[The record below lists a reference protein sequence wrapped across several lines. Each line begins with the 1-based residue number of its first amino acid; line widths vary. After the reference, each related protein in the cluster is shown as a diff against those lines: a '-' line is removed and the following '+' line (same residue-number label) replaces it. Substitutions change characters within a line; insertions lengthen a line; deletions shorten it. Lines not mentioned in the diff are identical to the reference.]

1 MAGQHH
7 SWRHFATTVA
17 AAIAMATA
25 LAGCGG
31 NDGDGVDGGRAQP
44 IASLR
49 LLGSASL
56 PTGTVFDGVEFG
68 GISGLDRAAD
78 GSYWAISDDRGGE
91 RGTPRFYNL
100 GIDYDASGAVK
111 IKINRQAHML
121 REDGTPFPA
130 NARTVDPEAIRTA
143 PDGSLYWASE
153 GNWNAT
159 PASRFQ
165 PFVRQMT
172 REGRFVREFT
182 LPAMYQ
188 YADNTTDGAR
198 SNKVFEALAVSPD
211 GTVYAANE
219 DALIQDGPLTTLQAG
234 SVVRVTAIDPTTGQP
249 KGQYAYALPKIPVD
263 AAPGAPF
270 GPDNGLSDL
279 LAVGNGQFIAV
290 ERAFA
295 SGVGNTVRLVWTEIT
310 SATTDVSRTQRLAG
324 ATYTPMTRKVLL
336 EMPLTW
342 QGVKLDNIEAITW
355 GHTLP
360 NGHRT
365 LVLAADNNFTADT
378 QANQFIVLEVLPQ

>member
-1 MAGQHH
+1 MAMAVALVH
-7 SWRHFATTVA
+7 SWRRMAVGVATAV
-17 AAIAMATA
+17 AMAAA

-31 NDGDGVDGGRAQP
+31 SDDDGRAQP

-49 LLGSASL
+49 LLGSTSL
-56 PTGTVFDGVEFG
+56 PTGTMFEGVEFG
-68 GISGLDRAAD
+68 GISGLDQAAD

-100 GIDYDASGAVK
+100 GIDYDAGGSVK
-111 IKINRQAHML
+111 VRINRQTNLL

-130 NARTVDPEAIRTA
+130 TARTVDPEAIRTA

-153 GNWNAT
+153 GNWSAT
-159 PASRFQ
+159 AASRFQ

-172 REGRFVREFT
+172 REGRFVREFS

-188 YADNTTDGAR
+188 YVDNATDGAR
-198 SNKVFEALAVSPD
+198 SNKVFEALAVAPD

-219 DALIQDGPLTTLQAG
+219 DALIQDGPITSLQGG
-234 SVVRVTAIDPTTGQP
+234 SVVRVTALDPATGKP
-249 KGQYAYALPKIPVD
+249 KGQYAYPLPRIPVD

-270 GPDNGLSDL
+270 GPDNGLSDM

-295 SGVGNTVRLVWTEIT
+295 SGVGNTIRLVWTEIT
-310 SATTDVSRTQRLAG
+310 SATTDVIGTARLAG
-324 ATYTPMTRKVLL
+324 ATYTPMTRRVLL

-378 QANQFIVLEVLPQ
+378 QANQFIVLEVVPR